1 MANLKVL
8 KAFRLSG
15 NLKTP
20 GEIITVDNEKATY
33 IIGQGWAEDNKPK
46 PKPKAKAKAKDSN
59 PKAKAKKKKK

>member
-8 KAFRLSG
+8 RAFRLSG

-20 GEIITVDNEKATY
+20 GENITVDNEKATY

-46 PKPKAKAKAKDSN
+46 PKAKAKDSN
-59 PKAKAKKKKK
+59 PKPKAKSKKKKK

>member
-20 GEIITVDNEKATY
+20 GENITVDNEKAKY
-33 IIGQGWAEDNKPK
+33 IIGQGWAEDNN
-46 PKPKAKAKAKDSN
+46 PKPKAKAKDSD
-59 PKAKAKKKKK
+59 PKPKAKKKKK